1 MPSAPETRPDDG
13 YYTFR
18 VFVSPDRIAY
28 GQPLPPYETVLRYL
42 DEVLAHAGVL
52 IHDNEGWVV
61 ELEDAARV
69 QPIDDHPLDC
79 LCDACVTVKNG
90 DVYTKDGKR
99 VQGP

>member
-18 VFVSPDRIAY
+18 VFASPERISY
-28 GQPLPPYETVLRYL
+28 GQPWLPYEVVLKYL

-52 IHDNEGWVV
+52 IHDGEGWVV

-69 QPIDDHPLDC
+69 Q
-79 LCDACVTVKNG
+79 
-90 DVYTKDGKR
+90 DVQPTEE
-99 VQGP
+99 P